1 MKKISRKI
9 TAIPQQLEAKDATFI
24 KKSIKKAISN
34 TNAQAD
40 DVEEILKKL
49 NIQGNESDSE
59 DEFEEQE
66 FDEEDI
72 EEEY

>member
-9 TAIPQQLEAKDATFI
+9 TEVPQELKANDATEF
-24 KKSIKKAISN
+24 KKSIKKAITN

-40 DVEEILKKL
+40 DVEEILKNL
-49 NIQGNESDSE
+49 NIQGSESESE
-59 DEFEEQE
+59 DEFEELE
-66 FDEEDI
+66 FDDEL

>member
-9 TAIPQQLEAKDATFI
+9 TAVPQQLEAKDAKII

-40 DVEEILKKL
+40 DVEEILEKL
-49 NIQGNESDSE
+49 NIQYNESDSE
-59 DEFEEQE
+59 EEFEELE
-66 FDEEDI
+66 F